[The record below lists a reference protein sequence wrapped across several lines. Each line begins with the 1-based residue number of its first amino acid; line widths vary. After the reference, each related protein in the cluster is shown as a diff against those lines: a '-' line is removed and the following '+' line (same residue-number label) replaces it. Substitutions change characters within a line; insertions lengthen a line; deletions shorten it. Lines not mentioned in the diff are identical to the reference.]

1 MWWYGSIIGVSLA
14 HQLECQ
20 RTEMTCLH
28 AASMMSTTDS
38 NGRADRALKTVQW
51 NMCVSSERQLMAI
64 APAYAGTVYCILFAW
79 FGLRRFLHGMGS
91 QLAPPKNDKPERE
104 TQ

>member
-64 APAYAGTVYCILFAW
+64 APAYAGTVYCILYTVCMVWPATFPAW
-79 FGLRRFLHGMGS
+79 DGFS
-91 QLAPPKNDKPERE
+91 ISTPKN
-104 TQ
+104 